1 MATRT
6 KRKNQGGR
14 AQARGRGT
22 SATGR
27 GSARGRAAAGR
38 TAGGRSSSSG
48 GGSST
53 RGRGRGTGGAA
64 ATRGAAA
71 SRGRG
76 RARGGAGARAGA
88 ATRQQ
93 DAIAL
98 LKAEHDQVNELFEQF
113 ERAAQGRG
121 ANGSQ
126 RKTEIASEICRQ
138 LQIHAAIEE
147 EIFYPAAAGAIR
159 DEDLIPEATVEH
171 QSAKELIAK
180 IERMSPDDELY
191 DATVMVLGEYVRHH
205 VKEEQNE
212 LFPQVK
218 RSGLDL
224 KAMGEQLRER
234 RAQME
239 TTG

>member
-1 MATRT
+1 MATKT
-6 KRKNQGGR
+6 KRKNPGAR
-14 AQARGRGT
+14 AQARARSTSTTSRGGRG
-22 SATGR
+22 
-27 GSARGRAAAGR
+27 GRAAAGR
-38 TAGGRSSSSG
+38 AGSGRGSKSSRG
-48 GGSST
+48 T
-53 RGRGRGTGGAA
+53 RGRGRA
-64 ATRGAAA
+64 ATGATTRGSAA

-76 RARGGAGARAGA
+76 RARAGA
-88 ATRQQ
+88 AMRQQ
-93 DAIAL
+93 DAIGL
-98 LKAEHDQVNELFEQF
+98 LKAEHEQVDQLFEQF

-121 ANGSQ
+121 ANGAQ
-126 RKTEIASEICRQ
+126 RKTELASEICRQ

-147 EIFYPAAAGAIR
+147 EIFYPVAAGAIR

-171 QSAKELIAK
+171 QSAKDLIAK

-224 KAMGEQLRER
+224 RALGEQLRER
-234 RAQME
+234 RAQLE
-239 TTG
+239 TTV